1 MIYLQY
7 SLEHWRICMQTA
19 NTQNKSKSKKIG
31 FFVSVPLTEH
41 SYATTR
47 DINDPFFV
55 YCLHFFFFLMLS
67 KSFCVCFSCRLI
79 VHIPIVGMFCAS
91 KMKMFF
97 RIITSV
103 SKNSIKTNLFVCLE
117 IVHLDEINTEPTAYF
132 GISLNL
138 RV

>member
-1 MIYLQY
+1 MYVDGKHTKQIKVQKNWFL
-7 SLEHWRICMQTA
+7 RICSIDRA
-19 NTQNKSKSKKIG
+19 LLRYDARHKRSI
-31 FFVSVPLTEH
+31 L
-41 SYATTR
+41 
-47 DINDPFFV
+47 
-55 YCLHFFFFLMLS
+55 CLLFALLFFLMLS

-132 GISLNL
+132 GISFNL